1 MDSGPVLLGGIG
13 GTNARFALARLPARQ
28 HSGFRQRFE
37 SKGRNAPAMAHV
49 PSLAIVHSYPGLLG
63 AAALAAPPAAIG
75 EG

>member
-28 HSGFRQRFE
+28 HSGVRQRFE
-37 SKGRNAPAMAHV
+37 SKGRHAPAMAHV
-49 PSLAIVHSYPGLLG
+49 STLATVHSYSGLLG
-63 AAALAAPPAAIG
+63 AAALAAPPAAMG